1 MRRINMLRSPKSR
14 LGCVT
19 ILGILFFAG
28 TSVVSTEEASA
39 FRYSTPRHHHGVVAH
54 LPRGYH
60 SFRIGNREYYHH
72 QGLFYRRSPRGFIVI
87 GAPIGAVIA
96 TLPLGF
102 STVIVA
108 GTTFY
113 YYDGVYY
120 RHVPAGYMVV
130 DPPPE
135 TIVVQEPPSVTPV
148 SPEAGDRVTVSVQR
162 LNVRSGPGMEFSVI
176 QIVNEG
182 DTLEVRGN
190 APGWLYVKFQSDK
203 FGWVQEAYTTPVI
216 VPPSG

>member
-1 MRRINMLRSPKSR
+1 MLRSPKFR
-14 LGCVT
+14 LGSAA
-19 ILGILFFAG
+19 ILGILFFAL
-28 TSVVSTEEASA
+28 TSMVSTEDASA
-39 FRYSTPRHHHGVVAH
+39 FRYSPPRHHHGVVSH

-60 SFRIGNREYYHH
+60 SFRMGKREYYHH

-96 TLPLGF
+96 ALPLGF

-130 DPPPE
+130 EPPPE
-135 TIVVQEPPSVTPV
+135 TIVVQEPPSGTPMMKRA
-148 SPEAGDRVTVSVQR
+148 PE
-162 LNVRSGPGMEFSVI
+162 LNRSITKDAASTYHP
-176 QIVNEG
+176 
-182 DTLEVRGN
+182 
-190 APGWLYVKFQSDK
+190 
-203 FGWVQEAYTTPVI
+203 
-216 VPPSG
+216 